1 MSRWWLTTCV
11 LSETKKQEVSLSLSV
26 LKIWPQRA
34 KRTTLH
40 IFVQPTNHSPWNNM
54 WYLTFSKYVRTLS
67 WYIILFS
74 QIFSFHFVPI
84 YAIVILHS
92 LKNCN
97 FFMILG
103 YSKPVFGYHK
113 FSKYIRTLSWYV
125 ILLSQTYPYILI
137 PINII
142 VTLPSLRNSYFGQ
155 FWAIFSLFSGT

>member
-1 MSRWWLTTCV
+1 MYYIFAQLDIQHDF
-11 LSETKKQEVSLSLSV
+11 LLSLFKVSKSLFFIIQGYFQPV
-26 LKIWPQRA
+26 FRYLK
-34 KRTTLH
+34 
-40 IFVQPTNHSPWNNM
+40 
-54 WYLTFSKYVRTLS
+54 FSKYVRTLS
-67 WYIILFS
+67 WYVILLS

>member
-1 MSRWWLTTCV
+1 MYY
-11 LSETKKQEVSLSLSV
+11 
-26 LKIWPQRA
+26 
-34 KRTTLH
+34 
-40 IFVQPTNHSPWNNM
+40 IFVQLDIQHDFLLSLFKVSKSLFFIIQGYFQPVFR
-54 WYLTFSKYVRTLS
+54 YLKFSKYVRTLS
-67 WYIILFS
+67 WYVILLS

-84 YAIVILHS
+84 YAIVILQS

-113 FSKYIRTLSWYV
+113 FSKYIRILSWYV

>member
-1 MSRWWLTTCV
+1 MYYIFAQLDIQHDF
-11 LSETKKQEVSLSLSV
+11 LLSLFKVSKSLFFIIQGYFQPV
-26 LKIWPQRA
+26 FRYLK
-34 KRTTLH
+34 
-40 IFVQPTNHSPWNNM
+40 
-54 WYLTFSKYVRTLS
+54 FSKYVRTLS
-67 WYIILFS
+67 WYIILLS

-84 YAIVILHS
+84 YAIVILQS